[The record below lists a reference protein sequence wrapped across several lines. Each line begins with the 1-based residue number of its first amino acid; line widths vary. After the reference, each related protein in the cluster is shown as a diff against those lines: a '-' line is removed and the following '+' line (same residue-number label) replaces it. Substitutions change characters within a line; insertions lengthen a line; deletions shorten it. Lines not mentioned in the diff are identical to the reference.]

1 MDWMKELSNR
11 AKADL
16 RYRQLLSVVKNR
28 EQDYLQIQALLTPGN
43 QIRLDNYISACEEL
57 EQALIVLAY
66 QLGKEV
72 SATE

>member
-1 MDWMKELSNR
+1 MDWTDKLNNR
-11 AKADL
+11 AKANL
-16 RYRQLLSVVKNR
+16 CYRQLLSVVKER
-28 EQDYLQIQALLTPGN
+28 EQDYLQIQALLTPDD
-43 QIRLDNYISACEEL
+43 QLRLDNYISACEEL